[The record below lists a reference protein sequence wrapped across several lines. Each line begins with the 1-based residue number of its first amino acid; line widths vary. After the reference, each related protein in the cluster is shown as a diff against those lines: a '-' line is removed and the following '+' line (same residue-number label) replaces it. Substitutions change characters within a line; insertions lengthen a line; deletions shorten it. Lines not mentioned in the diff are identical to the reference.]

1 MNTIYSNNQ
10 NSSQQQLS
18 KCTQDILLQGFAF
31 LFFLSAGLYGSY
43 GAKKQN
49 VVLPFIAAPS
59 ASAALSKVITSTK
72 QRQRLRKGLSK

>member
-1 MNTIYSNNQ
+1 MNTIYNNTQ
-10 NSSQQQLS
+10 SSSQQQLS
-18 KCTQDILLQGFAF
+18 KYTQDILLQGFAF

-59 ASAALSKVITSTK
+59 VSAALSKFMTAI
-72 QRQRLRKGLSK
+72 RQRKQLHKQLSK